1 MTPTRHDV
9 LIAAVAAMVLLPPTA
24 LVSFTS
30 IPTAGAWVV
39 VALAVT
45 SGTFIAG
52 ILGAVVS
59 VPLVAVAWAVFSKLR
74 RKDPP
79 MEKEIPT
86 AKEIALSGKERSSN
100 GGSTGKDKEATA
112 DA

>member
-1 MTPTRHDV
+1 MGKQ
-9 LIAAVAAMVLLPPTA
+9 
-24 LVSFTS
+24 VSLH
-30 IPTAGAWVV
+30 PVV

-79 MEKEIPT
+79 MEDDLPT
-86 AKEIALSGKERSSN
+86 AKEIALSGRERSSS
-100 GGSTGKDKEATA
+100 GRTSDKEATA